1 MGVRRRIQNEF
12 ESRSLLYETVNL
24 EYIQF
29 KRKSV
34 KIKLKKSC
42 HE

>member
-12 ESRSLLYETVNL
+12 ESRSLLFYETVNL
-24 EYIQF
+24 E
-29 KRKSV
+29 SV

>member
-12 ESRSLLYETVNL
+12 EPRSLLFYETVNL

-29 KRKSV
+29 KEKA
-34 KIKLKKSC
+34 LK
-42 HE
+42 